1 MVTTLAGRFRGVSR
15 AERKAAVGWTRVAW
29 RGGAPQARKLGKSQG
44 RGCASNGGP
53 SEGASSR
60 SSPYPPTLA
69 RDRWSLPG
77 RQYMSWTR
85 VRYVRNPSQSFHVRK
100 RALYAPGASELS
112 AGSPCSLCRAALRPA
127 YPNRL
132 ALFAIPAPERSCS
145 SAFAYLLNRR
155 RFDRS
160 SLGIVVTPLF
170 RRRDSSLSQI
180 LGREGDA
187 GESVLESVSTVT
199 IRRASSSS
207 LW

>member
-1 MVTTLAGRFRGVSR
+1 MLDQSSLGIQGGVRLGAEPAWVMVTTLAGRFRGVSR

-127 YPNRL
+127 YPNKVS
-132 ALFAIPAPERSCS
+132 P
-145 SAFAYLLNRR
+145 
-155 RFDRS
+155 
-160 SLGIVVTPLF
+160 F
-170 RRRDSSLSQI
+170 RDTCTRTF
-180 LGREGDA
+180 
-187 GESVLESVSTVT
+187 VLERFQIFAKSST
-199 IRRASSSS
+199 IRSFVPRYRCHAAVPST
-207 LW
+207 